1 MNPNRFPNSET
12 AEILE
17 MIEVSI
23 LITDKAGDVFFSNRG
38 YRRNPNAAELCRKE
52 IEKNIRL
59 AAECGGAVTVSVK
72 DFRIVSAP
80 VPNTELILTQINS
93 AGGELNSAHDRVP
106 KQSGDLS
113 MRLHKLNL
121 QDCIANSS
129 SMIRVFEKAKQVA
142 NFPTTVL
149 IMGETGAGKEVVAA
163 FIHRNSNRADK
174 PFIKVNCSAI
184 PEQLLE
190 SELFG
195 YESGAFTGASLK
207 GKAGLFELANGGTLL
222 LDEIGDMSFHLQ
234 AKLLRV
240 LQDNEIL
247 RLGGQK
253 TIPLNVRV
261 LSSTNRDLK
270 EMMDMNQFSDALYYR
285 LNVVELNILPLR
297 ERQEDIL
304 PLSAFFLSHFNEKF
318 KLSKT
323 LSPEIKECFLHYHWP
338 GNVREL
344 RNIIENIVV
353 SSGQAVI
360 GMEDLPQRIIMS
372 RSSSQS
378 NAPARGLRMQDA
390 IEKLQQEMIKKA
402 LAENGSLRKA
412 AQALGMDPATLH
424 RLARKLGTSTAQ

>member
-1 MNPNRFPNSET
+1 MIPHQFPNPET
-12 AEILE
+12 AGILE
-17 MIEVSI
+17 LVDASI
-23 LITDKAGDVFFSNRG
+23 LITNGAGDVFFSNDSH
-38 YRRNPNAAELCRKE
+38 RRNLGVAELYRKE
-52 IEKNIRL
+52 IGKNIRL
-59 AAECGGAVTVSVK
+59 AAEGGQAVTVPVK
-72 DFRIVSAP
+72 DFRIKSAP
-80 VPNTELILTQINS
+80 IPNTELILTQINS
-93 AGGELNSAHDRVP
+93 VNGELNSMHDHVL
-106 KQSGDLS
+106 KQSNDLS

-129 SMIRVFEKAKQVA
+129 SMIRVFEKARQVA

-149 IMGETGAGKEVVAA
+149 IMGETGVGKEVVAA
-163 FIHRNSNRADK
+163 FIHRNSDRADK

-195 YESGAFTGASLK
+195 YESGAFTGASFK

-222 LDEIGDMSFHLQ
+222 LDEIGDMSFQLQ

-240 LQDNEIL
+240 VQDNEIL

-253 TIPLNVRV
+253 IIPLNVRV
-261 LSSTNRDLK
+261 LSSTNRNLK
-270 EMMDMNQFSDALYYR
+270 EMMDLGQFSDALYYR

-297 ERQEDIL
+297 ERREDIL
-304 PLSAFFLSHFNEKF
+304 PLSVFFLSHFNEKF

-323 LSPEIKECFLHYHWP
+323 LSPEIKECFIHYHWP

-372 RSSSQS
+372 RSSQS
-378 NAPARGLRMQDA
+378 KTPAQGLYMQDA
-390 IEKLQQEMIKKA
+390 VGKVQQEMIKQA
-402 LAENGSLRKA
+402 LVENGSLRKA

-424 RLARKLGTSTAQ
+424 RLAKKLGVATS

>member
-1 MNPNRFPNSET
+1 MNLNQFPDPET

-17 MIEVSI
+17 LLDVSI
-23 LITDKAGDVFFSNRG
+23 LITNGAGDGFFSNSSYKRDLDAVEP
-38 YRRNPNAAELCRKE
+38 YRKE

-59 AAECGGAVTVSVK
+59 AAEGGRAVTAPLK
-72 DFRIVSAP
+72 DFRITSAP
-80 VPNTELILTQINS
+80 IPNTELILTQINAS
-93 AGGELNSAHDRVP
+93 SGGHPIHDPVL
-106 KQSGDLS
+106 KQSDDLS

-222 LDEIGDMSFHLQ
+222 LDEIGDMSFQLQ

-240 LQDNEIL
+240 LQDSEIM

-261 LSSTNRDLK
+261 LSSTNRNLK

-297 ERQEDIL
+297 ERREDIL

-323 LSPEIKECFLHYHWP
+323 LSPEIKECFIHYHWP

-353 SSGQAVI
+353 SSGQALI

-372 RSSSQS
+372 RSNQPR
-378 NAPARGLRMQDA
+378 APAQGMNMQDA
-390 IEKLQQEMIKKA
+390 IEKLQQELIKKA

-424 RLARKLGTSTAQ
+424 RLARKLGASTQ